1 MNATKNDKNLTYG
14 RIESARVKLA
24 KALNEIESLNMD
36 IKNACSM
43 ADWNDEVAYQI
54 EDAALKLGYALAALT
69 TWRDDAGDGDGD

>member
-1 MNATKNDKNLTYG
+1 MNTTTNDKNLTYG

-24 KALNEIESLNMD
+24 RVLNEIGSLNMD
-36 IKNACSM
+36 IKSACSI

-69 TWRDDAGDGDGD
+69 TWKDDAEDGDCD